1 MRIPTLLSLTI
12 ITWLGWC
19 APVPTA
25 KCADPATVTA
35 TPDLAYKDGVAPNTY
50 ESEHC
55 RLDLYAPA
63 GAKDLPCLLWF
74 HGGALIEGS
83 KSDPGTVATCRA
95 LASEGILVASAEYR
109 FSPTVKYPAYLQDAA
124 AAVAWM
130 HQHAAEHGGN
140 PARLFV
146 GGHSAGGYL
155 TAMLALEEHLLSAV
169 GVKRS
174 DLSGFISV
182 SGPMTTPD
190 AVCEER
196 GLPKGAVTADDAAPI
211 KHVRANTP
219 PWLVL
224 YADGDTPARIAE
236 NRNMIEALA
245 KVGNHGV
252 TAHEIVGRNH
262 MTIEEWIAH
271 PNDPARAQIVAFIR
285 HPVK

>member
-1 MRIPTLLSLTI
+1 MRTFTLLSLTV
-12 ITWLGWC
+12 ITWLGLC
-19 APVPTA
+19 ASAPVA
-25 KCADPATVTA
+25 KCADPATVSVL
-35 TPDLAYKDGVAPNTY
+35 PNLAYKNGDALTAD
-50 ESEHC
+50 ETERC
-55 RLDLYAPA
+55 RLDLYVPA
-63 GAKDLPCLLWF
+63 GAKDVPCLLWF
-74 HGGALIEGS
+74 HGGALVEGI

-109 FSPTVKYPAYLQDAA
+109 LYPSVKYPAYIQDAA

-130 HQHAAEHGGN
+130 HQHAAEHGGD

-155 TAMLALEEHLLSAV
+155 TAMLALDEHFLSAV
-169 GVKRS
+169 GIKRS
-174 DLSGFISV
+174 DLKGFIPV
-182 SGPMTTPD
+182 SAPMMTPD

-211 KHVRANTP
+211 KRVRANTP

-236 NRNMIEALA
+236 NRHMVEALS

-252 TAHEIVGRNH
+252 TVHEIAGRNH
-262 MTIEEWIAH
+262 MTVMEWIAH
-271 PNDPARAQIVAFIR
+271 PDDPARAQIVAFIR
-285 HPVK
+285 HPAK